1 MFLQDHYTP
10 LFIAS
15 AKGFNDVVES
25 LIAANAGVNFVSKV
39 RLCNVTCHA
48 DIELV
53 EKSCSYS
60 YMVN

>member
-25 LIAANAGVNFVSKV
+25 LIAANADVNVVAEVRLPYSGNVSKG
-39 RLCNVTCHA
+39 
-48 DIELV
+48 
-53 EKSCSYS
+53 
-60 YMVN
+60 